1 MLRVGSSW
9 KDFETG
15 FSNSGGIMFMAI
27 GSRSRVEA
35 APLKIGASP
44 SLLSGL
50 EPEKLNVYLKEA
62 AHFF

>member
-1 MLRVGSSW
+1 
-9 KDFETG
+9 
-15 FSNSGGIMFMAI
+15 MFMAI

-50 EPEKLNVYLKEA
+50 EPENLNVYFKA
-62 AHFF
+62 AARHQHSFCFLFNLSASFLGQLLQGH